1 MDMQRDEITSH
12 LIYLKLSQ
20 RIKNE
25 HNKKVLRRIADDEM
39 SHYNLLKIN
48 TQVDVKPNKFK
59 VAYFFWI
66 AKLFG
71 ITFGVK
77 LMERS
82 EEKAQL
88 AYEKVMAEM
97 PEIKQIIE
105 DEDRHEQEL
114 IGMIEEESLNYV
126 GSVVLGLNDA
136 LVELTGALAGF
147 SFALQNT
154 RLIAIAGIVTGVSAT
169 LSMAASEYLSK
180 KSEGEGATAL
190 KSSIYTGIA
199 YLITVG
205 ILILPYLILDD
216 YRWCLAFTILSALF
230 IILVFNYYI
239 SVAKDLNFKQR
250 FIEMALISLTVA
262 AISFGIAFVLKQFV
276 GIEI

>member
-1 MDMQRDEITSH
+1 MGMQRDEITSH

-20 RIKNE
+20 RIKDE

-48 TQVDVKPNKFK
+48 TQADVKPNKFK

-88 AYEKVMAEM
+88 AYEKVITEM

-190 KSSIYTGIA
+190 KSSTYTGIA

-216 YRWCLAFTILSALF
+216 YRWCLAFTILAALF
-230 IILVFNYYI
+230 IILIFNYYI

-250 FIEMALISLTVA
+250 FIEMAVISLTVA
-262 AISFGIAFVLKQFV
+262 TISFGIAFVLKQFV
-276 GIEI
+276 GIEV